1 MAVYNEIISWSQ
13 SRPMFIRDAIRRLLA
28 NITLTEADIS
38 ELILILKKEIGFPAI
53 TISGIPVTDTHI
65 PTSPTQINPVAKLIS
80 IKKPINICA
89 LYNDAELNFDTNGLT
104 LIYGNN
110 GSGKS
115 SYSKLL
121 KKLCW
126 SRDNNIQ
133 LKKNVNT
140 QDTTNQSVTL
150 TFEDQGAVVPFDWK
164 ENNATHSALNSIFVF
179 DSNCASIYVNDENP
193 SEYKPIGIDI
203 LDKLIELCKN
213 IDNQINAE
221 INLLT
226 ASKPSLDQK
235 YAQTD
240 LFQWYSSIETIT
252 PLDINTKLVFPESI
266 ISRKKELSTL
276 LNSTNPIEI
285 KQMLS
290 QKRSRYITFAEK
302 LTAIEYRFSEES
314 ICKIIELKRDYDA
327 KSNAYEIAKGKL
339 SGNDP
344 LKGVGSQTWR
354 QLWNAAKLFAI
365 TEVHPQSHNY
375 PDYISSDICELCQQP
390 LSDDA
395 KRRLERFDLFIQDQ
409 TSKDFSAVNER
420 ISIEINRIDEIVIE
434 RTDTCDELGAEIS
447 SFDNDFK
454 TFIEQITAAKQIII
468 DFLKSNIKEIPL
480 PKIIELSSTIKSRIL
495 KIDSEIIQKEE
506 LIKNR
511 TSFEREFLDI
521 EVLEILTRNKNGIL
535 QYITEYKSKNLLI
548 QCKSKTVTTS
558 ISKKIGDILESEA
571 IQIQHN
577 EFISHLTSLSG
588 NISSKVQIKKS
599 RTSSGVTYQK
609 CGFIS
614 IGDSLNS
621 VLSEGEQKVVALAN
635 FLSECTIDG
644 AKNSI
649 IFDDPV
655 NSLDQDFR
663 EAIAKKIVEL
673 SSDRQVI
680 VLTHD
685 LYFLRLLMD
694 TNKQVKLSDCDI
706 IGLSQINGISG
717 IPSDEIP
724 YLVKNVQQRIDTIDK
739 GLKDVQTI
747 SIEDIRRRESEIESL
762 RQRMRKLLERTIE
775 DIIVN
780 KTIERFSK
788 NINLKAGNLS
798 NVVVTEKN
806 DVDFLLG
813 LFGKYSISEH
823 DGGIETIPLM
833 PNEND
838 IKLDLADYKI
848 WKDNFKE
855 KVREYK
861 VTHNIQK

>member
-28 NITLTEADIS
+28 NITLTDADIS
-38 ELILILKKEIGFPAI
+38 ELILILKKEIGFTDIA
-53 TISGIPVTDTHI
+53 TIGIPVTDTHI
-65 PTSPTQINPVAKLIS
+65 PTSSTRNNSVAKLIS
-80 IKKPINICA
+80 IEKPINICA
-89 LYNDAELNFDTNGLT
+89 LYKDAELNFDKNGLT

-126 SRDNNIQ
+126 SRDNDIQ

-140 QDTTNQSVTL
+140 QDPTTQAVKLS
-150 TFEDQGAVVPFDWK
+150 FEYQDTIESFDWK

-179 DSNCASIYVNDENP
+179 DSNCASIYVNNENP

-203 LDKLIELCKN
+203 LDKLIDLCKN
-213 IDNQINAE
+213 IESQINGE
-221 INLLT
+221 IILLT
-226 ASKPSLDQK
+226 TSKPILDQK
-235 YAQTD
+235 YAQTN
-240 LFQWYSSIETIT
+240 LFQWYSNIETVT
-252 PLDINTKLVFPESI
+252 PQDINTKLAFSESV
-266 ISRKKELSTL
+266 ISRKEELIAL
-276 LNSTNPIEI
+276 LNSTNPVEA

-290 QKRSRYITFAEK
+290 QKRSRYVTFAGK
-302 LTAIEYRFSEES
+302 LSAFETIFSEES
-314 ICKIIELKRDYDA
+314 ITKIIELKRDYDA
-327 KSNAYEIAKGKL
+327 KSDAYEIAKGKL
-339 SGNDP
+339 SGDDP
-344 LKGVGSQTWR
+344 LNGVGSQTWR
-354 QLWNAAKLFAI
+354 QLWNAAKSFAI

-375 PDYISSDICELCQQP
+375 PDFISSEICELCQQP

-395 KRRLERFDLFIQDQ
+395 KSRLERFDLFVQDQ

-420 ISIEINRIDEIVIE
+420 ISNEVNRIEQIAIE
-434 RTDTCDELGAEIS
+434 KTDTCNELSAEIS
-447 SFDNDFK
+447 SFDNNFNAYV
-454 TFIEQITAAKQIII
+454 EQIIAAKQIII
-468 DFLKSNIKEIPL
+468 DFLKSNNTEISS
-480 PKIIELSSTIKSRIL
+480 PKIIELSTTIKSRIL
-495 KIDSEIIQKEE
+495 EIDNEIIRKEE

-511 TSFEREFLDI
+511 TSFEKELLDI
-521 EVLEILTRNKNGIL
+521 EALEILTSNKNSIL
-535 QYITEYKSKNLLI
+535 QYLTEYKLKNHLI

-588 NISSKVQIKKS
+588 NISSKVQLKKS

-663 EAIAKKIVEL
+663 EAIANKIVEL
-673 SSDRQVI
+673 SSGRQVI

-685 LYFLRLLMD
+685 LYFLRLLID
-694 TNKQVKLSDCDI
+694 TNKQVRLSDCDV

-724 YLVKNVQQRIDTIDK
+724 YLVKNVQERINTITAT
-739 GLKDVQTI
+739 LN
-747 SIEDIRRRESEIESL
+747 
-762 RQRMRKLLERTIE
+762 KLNSTSPT
-775 DIIVN
+775 DIITREN
-780 KTIERFSK
+780 LLDGARKKMRMLIEKSVEELLANESIQRFSK
-788 NINLKAGNLS
+788 NIKVSKRQLS
-798 NVVVTEKN
+798 GYIVTEQT
-806 DVDFLLG
+806 DVDFLLT
-813 LFGKYSISEH
+813 LFGKYSVTEH
-823 DGGIETIPLM
+823 DGGIETIPIL
-833 PNEND
+833 PD
-838 IKLDLADYKI
+838 ATIIQKDLTDYKQ
-848 WKDNFKE
+848 WRNNFVLKI
-855 KVREYK
+855 KGI
-861 VTHNIQK
+861 N